1 MSEPQPPSPSPSA
14 PPSGAA
20 GAASPKTYPVS
31 ATYKV
36 LDGYDIYRSNNLIV
50 AIVVVESQFGR
61 DMRLYRWIMRNGQWK
76 VDLCRMGVK
85 KWKWAEIAAKAA
97 EFSQKYNLLQQ
108 AAAGAAEDES

>member
-1 MSEPQPPSPSPSA
+1 MSEPPSSSPSQ
-14 PPSGAA
+14 
-20 GAASPKTYPVS
+20 PKYPVS

-50 AIVVVESQFGR
+50 ALVVVESQFGR

-85 KWKWAEIAAKAA
+85 KWKWNEIAAKAA
-97 EFSQKYNLLQQ
+97 EFSQKYGLQQ
-108 AAAGAAEDES
+108 QHQKGPAGAEGEGEEGEG